1 MQMKK
6 KPYPLEEF
14 FGRVLDPFERFLK
27 QTSAGGI
34 VLLAAIVFTL
44 ALANSPWGPALSA
57 IWGYP
62 LRIRFHE
69 WQLTFTFHQFINE
82 GLMTLFFLFVGLEL
96 KRAFIVG
103 ELSSPK
109 RAALPVIGAIGG
121 MAVPA
126 AIYFSLNPAGDT
138 SAGWGIPMATDIA
151 FAVGILVMLAR
162 RVPRS
167 LIVFLTALAIAD
179 DLGAVLVIAIF
190 YTRNLNLAVLAFA
203 ALAMGGLIF
212 LNLGGIRRIAP
223 YALLGVF
230 LWYGLLESI
239 AGVLL
244 AFVVPARPVFSSG
257 QFARRLDE
265 LREMLKVK
273 RKEIEEVEHPL
284 KRSYQME
291 TIAGGVE
298 EATHAVQSPLQRMEH
313 LLAPW
318 VTFAVIPV
326 FALAN
331 AGIDFSGLRFSPS
344 HSCPV
349 TAGIVFGL
357 VFGKFLGIGGISW
370 LAIRAGVAQLPPGA
384 RLSQIFG
391 AAWLGG
397 IGFTMSLFVS
407 ELAFSGNAV
416 LLDAAKTGVLIASP
430 IASVIGLAWLYFV
443 SRDQDLKAGSGWE
456 TG

>member
-1 MQMKK
+1 MRK
-6 KPYPLEEF
+6 KPHLLEEF

-27 QTSAGGI
+27 QTTSGGI
-34 VLLAAIVFTL
+34 VLLAATAITL
-44 ALANSPWGPALSA
+44 TLANSPWGPPLSR
-57 IWGYP
+57 IWDYP

-82 GLMTLFFLFVGLEL
+82 GLMTLFFLLVGLEL

-126 AIYFSLNPAGDT
+126 LIYVAVNPSGDA

-151 FAVGILVMLAR
+151 FAVGILVMLAWR
-162 RVPRS
+162 APRS
-167 LIVFLTALAIAD
+167 LIVFLTSLAIAD

-190 YTRNLNLAVLAFA
+190 YTQKLNFMMLAFA
-203 ALAMGGLIF
+203 ALAMGVLIV
-212 LNLGGIRRIAP
+212 LNMGGIRRIFP
-223 YALLGVF
+223 YALLGIL
-230 LWYGLLESI
+230 LWYGLLESGVHATI

-244 AFVVPARPVFSSG
+244 AFAVPARPVFTPG

-273 RKEIEEVEHPL
+273 REEVKEVEDPI
-284 KRSYQME
+284 KRSYHME
-291 TIAGGVE
+291 TIAANVE
-298 EATHAVQSPLQRMEH
+298 EATHAVQSPLQRIEH
-313 LLAPW
+313 NLASW
-318 VTFAVIPV
+318 VTFLVIPL

-331 AGIDFSGLRFSPS
+331 AGIDFSGIRFASP
-344 HSCPV
+344 HSYPV
-349 TAGIVFGL
+349 TAGVILGL

-370 LAIRAGVAQLPPGA
+370 LAVRSGFAQLPPGT

-397 IGFTMSLFVS
+397 IGFTMSIFIS
-407 ELAFSGNAV
+407 ELAFRGNAV
-416 LLDAAKTGVLIASP
+416 LLEAAKLGILIASP
-430 IASVIGLAWLYFV
+430 IASVIGLGWLYFV
-443 SRDQDLKAGSGWE
+443 SRDEDHKV
-456 TG
+456 